1 MLIHAWYAKQW
12 CWRTYKIQKSLFL
25 HSFANECALPTRST
39 FSIARNASSNH
50 ADQQFSI
57 SKMTAHWH
65 CANNMT
71 TTRLF
76 IIKKKTVLQILC
88 NETSTDFSLCIFT
101 RWRSLISSA
110 VFLALV
116 TRLKQ
121 RRWWYT
127 GLIKLVGPIRLVR
140 TRACWWKFLAA
151 HIVSDFEMKRRRRPW
166 PHYIQQAQ
174 CTIWSVRDRI

>member
-127 GLIKLVGPIRLVR
+127 GLIKLVGPIRCCYQMDTCML
-140 TRACWWKFLAA
+140 
-151 HIVSDFEMKRRRRPW
+151 MKVPS
-166 PHYIQQAQ
+166 
-174 CTIWSVRDRI
+174 CTHCKRFWNETSQTSVATLHPTSTVHDLKCAW